1 MKKYW
6 LAFTLVIVI
15 SFSVLGWIGTRIYQ
29 QAPPIPEKVVTNNGQ
44 TVFTKN
50 DIQEGQNVWQA
61 MGGME
66 VGSIWGHGSYV
77 APDWT
82 ADWLHR
88 EAMFVLN
95 SWAQSKFHSDYSK
108 ISDDQRAELKSK
120 LTALFRTNTFDDT
133 NGIITIDSTRAK
145 AIADNMKHYAD
156 VFSNGDDAYAIR
168 KHSVTDPM
176 KLKQLSAFFFW
187 SSWAAS
193 TNRPNDDVTYT
204 SNWPHEELIG
214 NKPTGDAIVWTGVS
228 IIMLLAGIGGMAWYY
243 ASQKR
248 EHPLGDYPKQDPLL
262 GSNVTPSQRAVIK
275 YFWVV
280 SGLLL
285 LQIIMGVITAHYGV
299 EGNAFY
305 GIPLSKIL
313 PYSITRTWHT
323 QLGIFWIATAWLA
336 AGLYIGPAFSGIEP
350 KGQRLGVNV
359 LFIALIVVVL
369 GSMFGEWLSVMNK
382 LSGENWFLFGHSG
395 YEYIDLGRFF
405 QAALLVGLLL
415 WLFLMVRAIKPAL
428 NNNPDQK
435 QILTL
440 FLISSIA
447 IALFY
452 ASALMYG
459 KHTNLSIAEY
469 WRWWVV
475 HLWVEGFFEVFATVV
490 IAFLFARLQLV
501 SLKTAGQATVLA
513 STIFLSGGIIGT
525 LHHLY
530 FSGTPMIV
538 LALGSVFSALEVVPL
553 LFVGYE
559 AWENIR
565 LSRAKEWVLKYK
577 WPIYFFVAVAF
588 WNMVGAGLFGFMINP
603 PIALYYMQG
612 LNTTPV
618 HGHAALFGVYGM
630 LGIGLMLFT
639 LRAIRPDIQWNEK
652 PLRFAFWSIN
662 FGLFA
667 MVTFSLLPVGL
678 MQTWASVQ
686 YGYWYARSSEFL
698 QTPVMNTLRWTRAF
712 GDTIFA
718 IGAIVLVIFVIGLS
732 IKFLKKKD

>member
-612 LNTTPV
+612 LNTPPV